1 MCLFQCLLRVNF
13 TGVQCRMNGQ
23 DQSWRHVGA
32 LQGFVG
38 GVSFQ
43 LLHWYNVRLAKKWA
57 SCVLVA
63 TDKLLQC
70 YAFEET
76 STKTWCANKRKTG
89 VQKFPGILT
98 FHGILPGS
106 LYGTKFH
113 LTTQPCNTLKEI
125 ADIFSLDRLP
135 VKNVRNAFVNQN
147 SKTQEWFWMK
157 PPPSPGSSVRFPVIF
172 ANKFASSA
180 ALVALP

>member
-1 MCLFQCLLRVNF
+1 MLQLHLKKPQRKLD
-13 TGVQCRMNGQ
+13 VQ
-23 DQSWRHVGA
+23 
-32 LQGFVG
+32 
-38 GVSFQ
+38 
-43 LLHWYNVRLAKKWA
+43 
-57 SCVLVA
+57 
-63 TDKLLQC
+63 T
-70 YAFEET
+70 
-76 STKTWCANKRKTG
+76 KRKTG

-147 SKTQEWFWMK
+147 SKTQE
-157 PPPSPGSSVRFPVIF
+157 
-172 ANKFASSA
+172 
-180 ALVALP
+180 